1 MKTRHASTG
10 CLSFVLPEDSG
21 TDHRDSRSDLQA
33 RADGK
38 KERAVVFMR
47 TSSAIFM
54 ALILSATA
62 AGISWSQ
69 PSPVT
74 TEQPAGLL
82 STGAAAQSKIDSGD
96 TAWLLTSSAL
106 VLLMTA
112 PGLALFYGGMVRQ
125 KNALATIMQSF
136 IIMALISVQWV
147 LWGYS
152 LAFGPDVGG
161 LIGGLEWLGLRGVGL
176 DPGPYSDTVPH
187 QAYMLFQLMFAI
199 ITPALITGT
208 FAERMKFSTFIVFIL
223 LWATLVYDPLAHWV
237 WGKGGWLGSLGTLD
251 FAGGTVVH
259 ISSGI
264 SALAAA
270 LVIGKRRGF
279 GHEPM
284 PPHSLPFTVVGAA
297 LLWFGWFG
305 FNAGSALSAGALAT
319 SAFTVTNTAAATAA
333 LSWMC
338 SEWAI
343 RGKPTVLGAASG
355 AVAGLV
361 AITPASGYVGP
372 LSSIVIGAVAG
383 FLCYNA
389 CNLKTKLGYDDS
401 LDVVGVHG
409 VGGTWGAIATGLFAS
424 KAINAAGADGLV
436 YGNLGQLWNQ
446 LIGIVAAGVLG
457 FVMTWIILKV
467 LDAVMGL
474 RVTDEE
480 EVEGLDLSQHSETAY
495 SVGGSSLRER

>member
-1 MKTRHASTG
+1 LKKKEEAVASTRTLG
-10 CLSFVLPEDSG
+10 
-21 TDHRDSRSDLQA
+21 
-33 RADGK
+33 
-38 KERAVVFMR
+38 AVF
-47 TSSAIFM
+47 TT
-54 ALILSATA
+54 LILSAIII
-62 AGISWSQ
+62 GIVWAQPAPMTVEQPTVSQ
-69 PSPVT
+69 PASATAEP
-74 TEQPAGLL
+74 
-82 STGAAAQSKIDSGD
+82 KIDSGD

-152 LAFGPDVGG
+152 LAFGPDKSG
-161 LIGGLEWLGLRGVGL
+161 LIGGLEWLGLQGVGL

-208 FAERMKFSTFIVFIL
+208 FAERMKFSTFIVFTL

-237 WGKGGWLGSLGTLD
+237 WGKGGWLGGMGTLD

-284 PPHSLPFTVVGAA
+284 PPHSLPFTVAGAA

-319 SAFTVTNTAAATAA
+319 SAFLVTNTAAASAA
-333 LSWMC
+333 LAWMF

-343 RGKPTVLGAASG
+343 RGRPTVLGAASG

-372 LSSIVIGAVAG
+372 LASILIGAVAG

-409 VGGTWGAIATGLFAS
+409 VGGTWGALATGLFAT
-424 KAINAAGADGLV
+424 KAINAAGADGLF
-436 YGNLGQLWNQ
+436 YGNPGQLWNQ
-446 LIGIVAAGVLG
+446 LVGIVAAWVLG
-457 FVMTWIILKV
+457 FVVTYILLKI
-467 LDAVMGL
+467 LDATMGL
-474 RVTDEE
+474 RVTEEDE
-480 EVEGLDLSQHSETAY
+480 VAGLDISQHSETAY
-495 SVGGSSLRER
+495 SIGGGVFRE

>member
-1 MKTRHASTG
+1 MVQAAQMLSRQQTVVRSWGYHAYPDG
-10 CLSFVLPEDSG
+10 
-21 TDHRDSRSDLQA
+21 
-33 RADGK
+33 RATLT
-38 KERAVVFMR
+38 KEEAVASMR
-47 TSSAIFM
+47 TLGMILAVLSLSILVTGMSWAQPAPSTAEHPASAQP
-54 ALILSATA
+54 LSA
-62 AGISWSQ
+62 
-69 PSPVT
+69 
-74 TEQPAGLL
+74 PAPP
-82 STGAAAQSKIDSGD
+82 KIDSGD
-96 TAWLLTSSAL
+96 TAWVLISSAL

-136 IIMALISVQWV
+136 IIMAMISVQWV

-152 LAFGPDVGG
+152 LAFGPDKAG

-176 DPGPYSDTVPH
+176 EPGPYSDTIPH

-199 ITPALITGT
+199 ITPALMTGT
-208 FAERMKFSTFIVFIL
+208 FAERMKFSTFLVFTL

-237 WGKGGWLGSLGTLD
+237 WGKGGWLMSLGTLD

-284 PPHSLPFTVVGAA
+284 PPHNLPFTVMGAA

-305 FNAGSALSAGALAT
+305 FNAGSALSAGGLAT
-319 SAFTVTNTAAATAA
+319 SAFTVTNTAAASAA
-333 LSWMC
+333 LAWMF
-338 SEWAI
+338 SEWSI

-361 AITPASGYVGP
+361 AITPASGYVEP
-372 LSSIVIGAVAG
+372 LASIVIGAVAG

-409 VGGTWGAIATGLFAS
+409 VGGTWGALATGLFAT
-424 KAINAAGADGLV
+424 KAVNEAGADGLF
-436 YGNLGQLWNQ
+436 YGNPGQLWNQ
-446 LIGIVAAGVLG
+446 VIGIVAAWVLG
-457 FVMTWIILKV
+457 LVATFVILKI
-467 LDAVMGL
+467 LDATMGL

-480 EVEGLDLSQHSETAY
+480 EMEGLDVSQHSETAY
-495 SVGGSSLRER
+495 SLGGPTFREL

>member
-1 MKTRHASTG
+1 VASTRTFSATFTTLV
-10 CLSFVLPEDSG
+10 LS
-21 TDHRDSRSDLQA
+21 
-33 RADGK
+33 
-38 KERAVVFMR
+38 
-47 TSSAIFM
+47 
-54 ALILSATA
+54 ALITGIVWCQPAPMTA
-62 AGISWSQ
+62 
-69 PSPVT
+69 
-74 TEQPAGLL
+74 EQPAV
-82 STGAAAQSKIDSGD
+82 SPPASAAAEPKIDSGD
-96 TAWLLTSSAL
+96 TAWVLTSSAL

-152 LAFGPDVGG
+152 LAFGPDKAGI
-161 LIGGLEWLGLRGVGL
+161 IGGLEWLGLQGVGL

-208 FAERMKFSTFIVFIL
+208 FAERMKFSTFIVFTL

-237 WGKGGWLGSLGTLD
+237 WGKGGWLAGMGTLD

-284 PPHSLPFTVVGAA
+284 PPHNLPFTVAGAA

-305 FNAGSALSAGALAT
+305 FNAGSALSAGALAA
-319 SAFTVTNTAAATAA
+319 SAFTVTNTAAASAA
-333 LSWMC
+333 LAWMF

-343 RGKPTVLGAASG
+343 RGRPTVLGAASG

-372 LSSIVIGAVAG
+372 LASILIGAVAG

-409 VGGTWGAIATGLFAS
+409 VGGTWGAIATGLFAT
-424 KAINAAGADGLV
+424 KAINAAGADGLF
-436 YGNLGQLWNQ
+436 YGNPAQLWNQ
-446 LIGIVAAGVLG
+446 IVGIVAAWVLG
-457 FVMTWIILKV
+457 FVVTFILLKV

-474 RVTDEE
+474 RVEE
-480 EVEGLDLSQHSETAY
+480 EDEVAGLDISQHSENAY
-495 SVGGSSLRER
+495 AIGSSAFRE

>member
-1 MKTRHASTG
+1 MTSTRT
-10 CLSFVLPEDSG
+10 F
-21 TDHRDSRSDLQA
+21 
-33 RADGK
+33 
-38 KERAVVFMR
+38 
-47 TSSAIFM
+47 SAILTT
-54 ALILSATA
+54 LILSAFMTGMVWAQPAPMA
-62 AGISWSQ
+62 A
-69 PSPVT
+69 
-74 TEQPAGLL
+74 EQPAVPQPV
-82 STGAAAQSKIDSGD
+82 AAAAEPKIDSGN

-152 LAFGPDVGG
+152 LAFGPDKAG
-161 LIGGLEWLGLRGVGL
+161 LIGGLEWLGLQGVSL

-208 FAERMKFSTFIVFIL
+208 FAERMKFSTFIVFTL

-237 WGKGGWLGSLGTLD
+237 WSKGGWLGSMGALD

-264 SALAAA
+264 SALAAT
-270 LVIGKRRGF
+270 LVIGRRRGF
-279 GHEPM
+279 GHEAM
-284 PPHSLPFTVVGAA
+284 PPHSLPFTVAGAA

-319 SAFTVTNTAAATAA
+319 SAFVATNTAAASAA
-333 LSWMC
+333 LAWMF

-343 RGKPTVLGAASG
+343 RGRPTVLGAASG

-372 LSSIVIGAVAG
+372 LTSILVGAVAG
-383 FLCYNA
+383 FLCYNS
-389 CNLKTKLGYDDS
+389 CNLKTRLGYDDS

-409 VGGTWGAIATGLFAS
+409 VGGTWGAIATGLFAT
-424 KAINAAGADGLV
+424 KAINAAGADGLF
-436 YGNLGQLWNQ
+436 YGNPGQLWNQ
-446 LIGIVAAGVLG
+446 LVAILASWVLA
-457 FVMTWIILKV
+457 FVVTFILLKI
-467 LDAVMGL
+467 LDATMGL
-474 RVTDEE
+474 RVTEEDE
-480 EVEGLDLSQHSETAY
+480 VAGLDISQHSETAY
-495 SVGGSSLRER
+495 SIASSALRE